1 MCVSFSNG
9 FTSPERHACHVQ
21 LSSPSRRCVCPSS
34 GRGDG
39 RGVGAWQRGVGSGG
53 VLRCARTPI
62 LSVGERYEKWDDCS
76 YDDGGGGGSPDNRRE
91 LGGRVCGGGGGWGVL
106 PE

>member
-9 FTSPERHACHVQ
+9 FTSPERHACHVR

-39 RGVGAWQRGVGSGG
+39 RGWVPGRGGPVVGGLKMRVYHYPVSW
-53 VLRCARTPI
+53 
-62 LSVGERYEKWDDCS
+62 
-76 YDDGGGGGSPDNRRE
+76 RE
-91 LGGRVCGGGGGWGVL
+91 I
-106 PE
+106 